1 MLARRVERAKL
12 QEKSFALK
20 ALCCLFL
27 DEDFMA
33 VLQTGFRKFNFLATC
48 TMDLSGK
55 QACED
60 CCYFP
65 TAKHNLLSGSIGNFE
80 GNTPFNDLYEE
91 ALPEGVPFSGFRY
104 IKSRDFTC

>member
-1 MLARRVERAKL
+1 MLARSVERAKL

-33 VLQTGFRKFNFLATC
+33 VLQTGFRKFNFLGTC
-48 TMDLSGK
+48 TMDLSAK
-55 QACED
+55 QACKH

-65 TAKHNLLSGSIGNFE
+65 TAKHDLLSSSIGNFQ
-80 GNTPFNDLYEE
+80 GNTPFNDLYAE